1 VAYLS
6 DVVQDV
12 EPLHFFDFLRQK
24 TGMGKSHSR
33 PLLGSQKIY
42 KFTFPP
48 PDNARSPKA
57 KRSMLIIQPLL
68 YLYKA

>member
-12 EPLHFFDFLRQK
+12 EPSHIFDILRQK
-24 TGMGKSHSR
+24 TGMGKSPFPSAFG
-33 PLLGSQKIY
+33 LQKIY